1 VRKVATLTHELR
13 DDPVET
19 RSLVVQRYAERSHT
33 LLTSTQCTKVLS
45 GLGCHVAKELK
56 LHAAGRCVPNRNV
69 HVDVRSFARHVAG
82 ARGATVLAAG
92 SRGRRV
98 LRRYGHGTR
107 RWARRTDWRVGWAS
121 TCVDQLATV
130 SNGHHAS
137 NRALCVTKGLHT
149 LH

>member
-56 LHAAGRCVPNRNV
+56 VHTTRRSSTNRNV
-69 HVDVRSFARHVAG
+69 HKHVGSLAYKV
-82 ARGATVLAAG
+82 AT
-92 SRGRRV
+92 
-98 LRRYGHGTR
+98 
-107 RWARRTDWRVGWAS
+107 AS
-121 TCVDQLATV
+121 TSTATATANLTAVRNRDCLRDLA
-130 SNGHHAS
+130 
-137 NRALCVTKGLHT
+137 L
-149 LH
+149 